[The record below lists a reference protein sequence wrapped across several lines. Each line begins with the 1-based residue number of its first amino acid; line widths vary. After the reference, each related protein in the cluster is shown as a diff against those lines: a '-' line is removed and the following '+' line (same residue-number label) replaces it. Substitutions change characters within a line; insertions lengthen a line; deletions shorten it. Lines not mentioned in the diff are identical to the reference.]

1 MDIKVSLDKAKKLR
15 PRRGATAL
23 AASKSPASEEQASDW
38 QAPAY
43 GECRSVELDSAGL
56 RRNRCVCFFPEAP
69 ELGYYKLL
77 RTQIVQRCKPNNW
90 NTIMITSAVPGEGK
104 TLTAINLA
112 ATFAKAFGQTALL
125 VDCDFQRQSVHRYL
139 GVSSPAGLADHLRNG
154 TPLNDIIMWPGV
166 EKLTVISGGQ
176 PVRDSAELIS
186 SPRMAE
192 LVEEMKGR
200 YSDRYIFFDLPP
212 LLAEADALAFA
223 PLADCFLM
231 VVHPGT
237 SFGDI
242 QRALALVPMEKF
254 LGFALN
260 RVEASSDGYYYRYKY
275 GHRKGGKSEVG
286 K

>member
-15 PRRGATAL
+15 LGKGATPL
-23 AASKSPASEEQASDW
+23 EASKDPACEEKASDW
-38 QAPAY
+38 KAPAY
-43 GECRSVELDSAGL
+43 DECRSVELDSARL

-104 TLTAINLA
+104 TLTSINLA

-125 VDCDFQRQSVHRYL
+125 VDCDLQRQSVHRYL
-139 GVSSPAGLADHLRNG
+139 GVSSAAGLADHLRNG
-154 TPLNDIIMWPGV
+154 MPLNDIIMWPGV

-176 PVRDSAELIS
+176 PVQDSAELIS

-260 RVEASSDGYYYRYKY
+260 RVEASSDGYYYSYKY